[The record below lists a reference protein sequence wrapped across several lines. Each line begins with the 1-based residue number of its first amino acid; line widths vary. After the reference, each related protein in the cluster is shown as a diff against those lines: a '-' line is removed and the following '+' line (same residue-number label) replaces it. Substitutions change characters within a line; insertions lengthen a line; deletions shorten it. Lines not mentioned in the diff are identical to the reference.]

1 MFINEQK
8 KDGQWDKVAIC
19 ELINANI
26 DNANIDEIFI

>member
-26 DNANIDEIFI
+26 DKCEY